1 MANLN
6 TTKKQITKAL
16 KQLASVDSLE
26 GRVSLTYDL
35 PEGNVLENIEKFE
48 KMLESITIDGLNR
61 DRHIFYKRGLE
72 IYVCSK

>member
-26 GRVSLTYDL
+26 GRVSLSYEL
-35 PEGNVLENIEKFE
+35 PSGNVFEAIEKFD
-48 KMLESITIDGLNR
+48 KMLESIHIDGLSR
-61 DRHIFYKRGLE
+61 DRHIFSKNGLE

>member
-16 KQLASVDSLE
+16 KQLASVESLE
-26 GRVSLTYDL
+26 GRVSLTYEL
-35 PEGNVLENIEKFE
+35 PEGNALEAVEEFD
-48 KMLESITIDGLNR
+48 KMLESIFIDGLSR
-61 DRHIFYKRGLE
+61 DRHIFYKNGLD